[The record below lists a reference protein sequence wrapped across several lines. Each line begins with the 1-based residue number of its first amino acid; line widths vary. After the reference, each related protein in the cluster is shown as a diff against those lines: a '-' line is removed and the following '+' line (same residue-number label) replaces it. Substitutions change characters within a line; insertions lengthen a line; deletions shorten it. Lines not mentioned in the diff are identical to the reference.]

1 MEYPNETEA
10 APMPNVLMVFPRFN
24 QHSFWNLQAVC
35 DTYGS
40 RAQSPRS
47 A

>member
-1 MEYPNETEA
+1 
-10 APMPNVLMVFPRFN
+10 MPNVLMVFPRFN

-40 RAQSPRS
+40 RAQ
-47 A
+47 